1 MVGRRQGSGALAQV
15 PTPDHST
22 MAAKGVPTPANSASR
37 AAAVAVTAG
46 ATVHVLAPHFHDR
59 GRVRIC
65 GMPFDRI
72 GADGALDWLRRARAD
87 APFRYVV
94 TPNVD
99 HVVRLAE
106 DPTSLAPLY
115 EGAELS
121 LLDSRVL
128 HRLLR
133 FHDQRPTEVVPGSSL
148 TEALFRRVIRHTDP
162 ICVIGCPPSVIKALR
177 RRYGLRRV
185 WHHNPPMGFDR
196 DPAAMAACVEF
207 VRLHPARFVFLA
219 VGSPRQERL
228 ADALRRDGR
237 ATGIGLCVGAS
248 LHFLAGAEQRAP
260 AWMQGM
266 GLEWA
271 HRLASDPG
279 RLWRRYLVDGPRIL
293 PLVLRDYRD
302 RAQVR
307 RKHGRPVPRTA

>member
-15 PTPDHST
+15 PAPDHST
-22 MAAKGVPTPANSASR
+22 IAAKGVPSPANSASR
-37 AAAVAVTAG
+37 AAAATTG
-46 ATVHVLAPHFHDR
+46 ATVLLLAPHAQER
-59 GRVRIC
+59 SRVWIC

-99 HVVRLAE
+99 HLVRLAE
-106 DPTSLAPLY
+106 DPTNLAPLY

-133 FHDQRPTEVVPGSSL
+133 FHDQRPMEVVPGSSL

-162 ICVIGCPPSVIKALR
+162 IAVIGCPPAVIKALR
-177 RRYGLRRV
+177 RRYGLRKV
-185 WHHNPPMGFDR
+185 WHHNPPIGFDR

-228 ADALRRDGR
+228 ADSIRRDGGIK
-237 ATGIGLCVGAS
+237 GIGLCVGAS
-248 LHFLAGAEQRAP
+248 LHFLAGAERRAP
-260 AWMQGM
+260 GWMQQL

-271 HRLASDPG
+271 HRLASDPA

-302 RAQVR
+302 RMRMR
-307 RKHGRPVPRTA
+307 RKGERVVPRTA